1 MQSEILIAKLFMKT
15 ALQNRAVFI
24 LTIFIG
30 LLLIFATFTGWTN
43 FKNQN
48 EMKAKYQEQSR
59 KDWLS
64 NPDKHP
70 HRMAHYGNFAFR
82 PKAPLSVFDFGM
94 ESFFGNSIYLEAHKQ
109 NSTNFSEAGFS
120 TGLLRFGEISV
131 AMILQVLLPL
141 LIFFLGFSSIASERE
156 NGTLKILLS
165 QGLSWKQLI
174 LGKSYG
180 LIGVIMTIFIPLM
193 IVVSILWIIIQGNN
207 ITLEEI
213 LRLVLIILSYFVYLS
228 IFCVIAVLVSA
239 VSKTSKIAL
248 SSLIGLWLMLTIVL
262 PRASQALG
270 KAIYEA
276 PSKAKFES
284 AIDDDIV
291 KVGDSHNANDPH
303 YKALKDS
310 LLAVYKVDSVKKL
323 PFNYS
328 GFQMK
333 EGEKISANIYQK
345 HQNELLAIYGQQ
357 NSFSKL
363 VAFFNPFMAIKNL
376 SMALSNTDFA
386 SFVDFQEQAETYR
399 YKMAQNMND
408 LQIELI
414 SNVAKNSAD
423 KDHIIDKKHWEDFP
437 DFQYKK
443 TGIAEVFKN
452 ELVSIL
458 ALVFWILLLYFFIQ
472 ILSKS
477 LKAI

>member
-15 ALQNRAVFI
+15 AFKNKAVFI

-30 LLLIFATFTGWTN
+30 LLLIFATFSGWRN

-48 EMKAKYQEQSR
+48 EMKAKYQAQSR

-64 NPDKHP
+64 NPNKHP
-70 HRMAHYGNFAFR
+70 HRMAHFGNFAFR

-109 NSTNFSEAGFS
+109 NTTNFSEAGFS
-120 TGLLRFGEISV
+120 TGLLRFGEISI

-165 QGLSWKQLI
+165 QGMSWKQLI

-180 LIGVIMTIFIPLM
+180 LIGVVMTLFVPLM
-193 IVVSILWIIIQGNN
+193 IAISLLWVIIQGNN
-207 ITLEEI
+207 ITGEEI
-213 LRLVLIILSYFVYLS
+213 LRLGLIILSYFVYLC
-228 IFCVIAVLVSA
+228 IFCVIAVLISA
-239 VSKTSKIAL
+239 ISKTSKTAL
-248 SSLIGLWLMLTIVL
+248 TSLIGLWLMLTVVL

-270 KAIYEA
+270 KAIYST

-284 AIDDDIV
+284 VIDEDIV
-291 KVGDSHNANDPH
+291 KVGDSHNSNDPH
-303 YKALKDS
+303 FKSLKDS
-310 LLAVYKVDSVKKL
+310 VLAVYKVDSITQL
-323 PFNYS
+323 PFNYG

-345 HQNELLAIYGQQ
+345 HQNELLAIYDQQ
-357 NSFSKL
+357 NSFSKGM
-363 VAFFNPFMAIKNL
+363 AFFNPFMAIKNL

-386 SFVDFQEQAETYR
+386 SYVDFQQQAEAFR
-399 YKMAQNMND
+399 YHMTEEMNE
-408 LQIELI
+408 LQMKYI
-414 SNVAKNSAD
+414 SNEAKSSAGQIN
-423 KDHIIDKKHWEDFP
+423 IIDKKHWEDLH
-437 DFQYKK
+437 DFQYQSSSITK
-443 TGIAEVFKN
+443 VFKN
-452 ELVSIL
+452 EYISIL
-458 ALVFWILLLYFFIQ
+458 ALLFWLGLLSFFIRL
-472 ILSKS
+472 LSKN